1 MPVNPLFWYPEP
13 SSHFSIPIL
22 AGGFMQDVELESL
35 LQEAGYQFDPISGR
49 YMTADAAEQDVDYAS
64 EDVADQLEIPIEDL
78 LRWEGEQVQ
87 S

>member
-1 MPVNPLFWYPEP
+1 
-13 SSHFSIPIL
+13 
-22 AGGFMQDVELESL
+22 MQDVELESL